1 MHTPTWGAA
10 AFCTDMMI
18 GVIMA
23 MFHYPKNFLENGT
36 GVRWAWLEI
45 GADFVQPALL
55 TIGMCYLPWNMS
67 WWGQTALG
75 TYVFHYYFSDLIGLW
90 TWHVGSA
97 LAWGAIIMG
106 AKVYLT
112 LKDCIKKKYGRMFLN
127 VRSGKICE
135 F

>member
-1 MHTPTWGAA
+1 
-10 AFCTDMMI
+10 
-18 GVIMA
+18 MA

-45 GADFVQPALL
+45 GEDFVQPALL

-75 TYVFHYYFSDLIGLW
+75 TYVFHYSFSDLIGLW
-90 TWHVGSA
+90 TWHVSSA

-112 LKDCIKKKYGRMFLN
+112 LKDCIKKKYGQDACN
-127 VRSGKICE
+127 VGDVAASPPAGR
-135 F
+135 